1 MEFTKIELAIIND
14 LIAQAPT
21 EQVRELDELQ
31 LALVGGGGGDAVV
44 Q

>member
-1 MEFTKIELAIIND
+1 MEFTNIELAIINE
-14 LIAQAPT
+14 IVTQAPS
-21 EQVRELDELQ
+21 EQIRELDELQ